1 MGGYFQGV
9 DNVSDTCCKWLHPSN
24 DVILIS
30 VQVLIGTGV
39 MQIRHLNRAL
49 MKFDSKVVIPA
60 QFVFFNIS
68 AIVGS
73 AVLYGDFRQASLHQ
87 MLTFL
92 YGCGATFAGVFM
104 LTWRS
109 ATERRKEQE
118 TSQEVLRNEEQERRE
133 RLGAGANRMRTQLMA
148 GSGSSTPARPM
159 PFVRAKTSSLTLSPA
174 QRALLVRSGSGDEE

>member
-1 MGGYFQGV
+1 
-9 DNVSDTCCKWLHPSN
+9 
-24 DVILIS
+24 
-30 VQVLIGTGV
+30 

-109 ATERRKEQE
+109 AKERRKDQE
-118 TSQEVLRNEEQERRE
+118 ASQAAARNEEHEQRE
-133 RLGAGANRMRTQLMA
+133 RLLGVGARRH
-148 GSGSSTPARPM
+148 STPSRPM
-159 PFVRAKTSSLTLSPA
+159 PLVRAITSSLTLSPA
-174 QRALLVRSGSGDEE
+174 QRALLVRSGSGDEEE

>member
-1 MGGYFQGV
+1 
-9 DNVSDTCCKWLHPSN
+9 
-24 DVILIS
+24 
-30 VQVLIGTGV
+30 

-109 ATERRKEQE
+109 AKERQKEQE
-118 TSQEVLRNEEQERRE
+118 ASQRASRDEEQEHRE
-133 RLGAGANRMRTQLMA
+133 RLLGAGASRTRSQLTV
-148 GSGSSTPARPM
+148 GTSTPARPM
-159 PFVRAKTSSLTLSPA
+159 PLVRAKTSSLTLSPA
-174 QRALLVRSGSGDEE
+174 QRALLVRSGSEDEE

>member
-1 MGGYFQGV
+1 
-9 DNVSDTCCKWLHPSN
+9 
-24 DVILIS
+24 
-30 VQVLIGTGV
+30 

-109 ATERRKEQE
+109 AKERRKDREE
-118 TSQEVLRNEEQERRE
+118 ATRVSQAHEEEQRRAAIGTAY
-133 RLGAGANRMRTQLMA
+133 GARSRPQLVA
-148 GSGSSTPARPM
+148 SQSTPVRPT
-159 PFVRAKTSSLTLSPA
+159 PLVRAKTSSLTLSPA
-174 QRALLVRSGSGDEE
+174 QRALLVRSGSGESEDEER